1 MNKTVDT
8 RICEV
13 TVYNDQAQ
21 VTRRG
26 VVQLTGEEHELV
38 IASTAGDSPERVG
51 SGVW

>member
-13 TVYNDQAQ
+13 TVYSDQAL

-26 VVQLTGEEHELV
+26 TVQLTGEERELIV
-38 IASTAGDSPERVG
+38 TPLPVTLQRESV
-51 SGVW
+51 